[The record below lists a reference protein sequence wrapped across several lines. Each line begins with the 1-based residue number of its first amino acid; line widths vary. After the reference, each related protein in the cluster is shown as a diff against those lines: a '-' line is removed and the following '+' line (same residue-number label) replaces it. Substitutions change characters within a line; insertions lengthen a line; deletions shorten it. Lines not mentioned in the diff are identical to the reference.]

1 MTDDEHKAAVVEE
14 LKKEML
20 YDRTKT
26 RVIGMSALGL
36 VEITRKKV
44 GRELSTVLLDECPYC
59 GGDAHAQS
67 VDYVARKI
75 KAELKRLFADGK
87 MKTAVVCMNPSLI
100 EAMFKGKYFTAD
112 CETIWKDKRIYL
124 VPDAEVL
131 NRRFTVK
138 GSEDAAVIVPATAKL
153 LY

>member
-1 MTDDEHKAAVVEE
+1 
-14 LKKEML
+14 
-20 YDRTKT
+20 
-26 RVIGMSALGL
+26 
-36 VEITRKKV
+36 
-44 GRELSTVLLDECPYC
+44 
-59 GGDAHAQS
+59 
-67 VDYVARKI
+67 
-75 KAELKRLFADGK
+75 
-87 MKTAVVCMNPSLI
+87 MKTAVVRMNPSLI